1 MRCEDDLYC
10 FACGEHNPIGLHLQ
24 FSYGEDEVEARFAPQ
39 RVHQGYRGTM
49 HGGLVATLL
58 DETMAHAVISS
69 CGPAVTADLH
79 VRLRGGGVH
88 TGQPVRLRGRVTG
101 RRGRL
106 ILAEAEVLSEEGDVL
121 AQAEGKFMAQG

>member
-1 MRCEDDLYC
+1 MRYEDDRYC
-10 FACGEHNPIGLHLQ
+10 FACGEHNPIGLHLE
-24 FSYGEDEVEARFAPQ
+24 FAYGEDGVEAHFAPQ
-39 RVHQGYRGTM
+39 RAHQGFRGTM

-58 DETMAHAVISS
+58 DETMAHAVISN

-79 VRLRGGGVH
+79 IRLRGAGVR

-106 ILAEAEVLSEEGDVL
+106 ILAEAEVLSEGGDVL
-121 AQAEGKFMAQG
+121 ARAEGKFMAQG